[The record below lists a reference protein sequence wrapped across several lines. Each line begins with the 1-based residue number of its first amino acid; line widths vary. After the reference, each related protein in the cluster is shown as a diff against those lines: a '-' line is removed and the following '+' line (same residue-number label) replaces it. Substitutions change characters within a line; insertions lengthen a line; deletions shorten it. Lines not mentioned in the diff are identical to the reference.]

1 MIVTPKYKYGYASEY
16 DADVG
21 EITFLSKNKKK
32 WFVLF
37 FFFFF
42 VGVEV
47 FFFLYILNYCLQQM
61 GQEVLHPNSPYGI
74 DQAMLLSHAYETVG
88 IISEL

>member
-1 MIVTPKYKYGYASEY
+1 MDMQVNMTLMWVKLPSSLKTKRSGLY
-16 DADVG
+16 
-21 EITFLSKNKKK
+21 
-32 WFVLF
+32 F
-37 FFFFF
+37 FFFW
-42 VGVEV
+42 VGLEV
-47 FFFLYILNYCLQQM
+47 FYFLFFLYILNYCLQQM

>member
-1 MIVTPKYKYGYASEY
+1 
-16 DADVG
+16 
-21 EITFLSKNKKK
+21 
-32 WFVLF
+32 
-37 FFFFF
+37 
-42 VGVEV
+42 
-47 FFFLYILNYCLQQM
+47 M

>member
-1 MIVTPKYKYGYASEY
+1 MDMQVNMMLMWVKLPSSLKTKRSGLY
-16 DADVG
+16 
-21 EITFLSKNKKK
+21 
-32 WFVLF
+32 F
-37 FFFFF
+37 FFL
-42 VGVEV
+42 VGLEV
-47 FFFLYILNYCLQQM
+47 FYFLYILNYCLQQM